1 MKDFLLQLFI
11 PHQHNN
17 FRAKLL
23 HNSTLFILVIF
34 IFLLSFLFHTI
45 ETRHPDIL
53 GISYSITENEIL
65 VKTNQVRQENGLSPL
80 TLNAQLEHAA
90 EVKASDMFY
99 KNYWAHFAPDGS
111 TTPWLFIQ
119 NSGYEYLYAG
129 ENLAKGFTNSS
140 DIVNA
145 WMKSPTHR
153 ENMLSSRFKDVGF
166 AIVEGKLQGEDTV
179 LVVEMFGS
187 QNFIPTQT
195 ESKTTN
201 EEKPTNNNLLG
212 QSQQVV
218 KIPVQPKS
226 YITEPKIDLALGTR
240 TISLIIL
247 FLVLGAFVVDFI
259 FTEKKRI
266 TRIVGHN
273 LDHILLVI
281 IFIIFI
287 LIQKGGGVL

>member
-1 MKDFLLQLFI
+1 MKDFLLRLFI

-23 HNSTLFILVIF
+23 HNSTLFTLVIF
-34 IFLLSFLFHTI
+34 VFLLSFLFHAI
-45 ETRHPDIL
+45 EARHPDIL

-65 VKTNQVRQENGLSPL
+65 VKTNQARQENGLPPL

-111 TTPWLFIQ
+111 TTPWLFIK

-140 DIVNA
+140 DIVSA

-153 ENMLSSRFKDVGF
+153 ENILSSRFKDVGF

-187 QNFIPTQT
+187 QNFIPTKT
-195 ESKTTN
+195 ESKTTT
-201 EEKPTNNNLLG
+201 EQKPTNNNLLG
-212 QSQQVV
+212 QSQKLE
-218 KIPVQPKS
+218 KIPVKPKS
-226 YITEPKIDLALGTR
+226 YITEPKIDSILGTR

-247 FLVLGAFVVDFI
+247 FLVLVAFVFDFI
-259 FTEKKRI
+259 ITEKKRI
-266 TRIVGHN
+266 PRIVGHN

>member
-1 MKDFLLQLFI
+1 MKDFLLRLFI
-11 PHQHNN
+11 PHLHNN

-23 HNSTLFILVIF
+23 HNSTLFALIVFIVI
-34 IFLLSFLFHTI
+34 LSFLFSSVGN
-45 ETRHPDIL
+45 RRPDIL

-65 VKTNQVRQENGLSPL
+65 VKTNQARQENGLPPL
-80 TLNAQLEHAA
+80 TLNTQLEHAA
-90 EVKASDMFY
+90 EVKASDMFS

-111 TTPWLFIQ
+111 TTPWIFIK

-140 DIVNA
+140 DIVNS

-153 ENMLSSRFKDVGF
+153 DNMLSSRFKDIGF
-166 AIVEGKLQGEDTV
+166 AIVQGKLQGEDTV

-187 QNFIPTQT
+187 RDVRPAQA
-195 ESKTTN
+195 EVKTTS

-212 QSQQVV
+212 QSQQVG
-218 KIPVQPKS
+218 KIPIQPKS
-226 YITEPKIDLALGTR
+226 YITEPKIDSALGTR

-247 FLVLGAFVVDFI
+247 FLVLGTFVIDFI
-259 FTEKKRI
+259 IIEKKRI
-266 TRIVGHN
+266 PRIVGHN